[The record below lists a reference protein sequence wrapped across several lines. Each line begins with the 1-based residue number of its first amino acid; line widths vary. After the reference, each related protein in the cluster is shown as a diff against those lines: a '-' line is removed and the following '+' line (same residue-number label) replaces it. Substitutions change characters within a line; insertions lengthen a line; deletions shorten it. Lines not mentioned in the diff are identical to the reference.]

1 MNQSLH
7 RRRKMKFLLKTIKKV
22 RSKQIKQKGASK
34 SSHQINSTSTRN
46 VEDDELSKSS
56 SSISTVTT
64 REETQQEPFE
74 EPIETLSSS
83 SSNTTI
89 THEDNSVE
97 ETILSSKNSH
107 EDSSVYPL
115 SPLISPKDNTLLVAL
130 VSHNDLKVRKLLT
143 PWM

>member
-1 MNQSLH
+1 
-7 RRRKMKFLLKTIKKV
+7 MKFLLKTIKKV
-22 RSKQIKQKGASK
+22 RSKQIKQKGTSNT
-34 SSHQINSTSTRN
+34 HQINSTSTRN
-46 VEDDELSKSS
+46 VEDDELSTSS

-130 VSHNDLKVRKLLT
+130 VSHNDLKVRKLST
-143 PWM
+143 P